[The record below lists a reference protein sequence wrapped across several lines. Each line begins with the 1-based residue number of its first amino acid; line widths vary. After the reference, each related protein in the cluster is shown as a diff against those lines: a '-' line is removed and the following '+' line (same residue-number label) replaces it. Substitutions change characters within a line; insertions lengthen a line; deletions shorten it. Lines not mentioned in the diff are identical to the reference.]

1 MTAAANEEVCC
12 EIRCHRAK
20 SDRILYSRVS
30 RRDKVLSVCLT
41 RFAAFVSILLSC
53 AALLL
58 HAYQHKA
65 ADNQLTSAGSYSIG
79 YLQQQQVRT
88 NPSAHLTAPASFNN
102 SKREYLEWED
112 KLGLAHLSDFEYD
125 DGDLIVLKDGV
136 YEVYLQITFR
146 RPSHFVCS
154 KEGPVFILSQRVI
167 LFAMNYQND
176 RDLLTASD
184 TVYCS
189 QPPGSEGCMED
200 DSVIPYWEKSPHTS
214 GVFQLKAGDRLR
226 VSNEDWYHELMLL
239 QEDKTFFGA
248 YLI

>member
-1 MTAAANEEVCC
+1 MTAAANEEVRC

-41 RFAAFVSILLSC
+41 RFAAFVSILLSF
-53 AALLL
+53 
-58 HAYQHKA
+58 
-65 ADNQLTSAGSYSIG
+65 
-79 YLQQQQVRT
+79 RT
-88 NPSAHLTAPASFNN
+88 NPSAHLTGTIMIPTLFMILLLERAINKTKLKGNVLLVTLPAPASFNH

-125 DGDLIVLKDGV
+125 DGDLIVPKDGV

-176 RDLLTASD
+176 RELLTASD

-189 QPPGSEGCMED
+189 QPPGSEGCMEE
-200 DSVIPYWEKSPHTS
+200 DSVVPYWEKSPRTS
-214 GVFQLKAGDRLR
+214 GVFKLKAGDRLR
-226 VSNEDWYHELMLL
+226 VSNEDRYHELMLL

-248 YLI
+248 HLI

>member
-1 MTAAANEEVCC
+1 CRPYTET
-12 EIRCHRAK
+12 HRL
-20 SDRILYSRVS
+20 RQHVYTIP
-30 RRDKVLSVCLT
+30 CLT
-41 RFAAFVSILLSC
+41 VGGTWATRFINVGLERQNPLS
-53 AALLL
+53 
-58 HAYQHKA
+58 
-65 ADNQLTSAGSYSIG
+65 S
-79 YLQQQQVRT
+79 LQQQQVRT
-88 NPSAHLTAPASFNN
+88 NPSAHLTGTIMMPTLFMILLLERPINKTKLKGNVLLVTLPAPASFNN

-125 DGDLIVLKDGV
+125 DGNLIVPKDGV

-176 RDLLTASD
+176 RELLTASD

-189 QPPGSEGCMED
+189 QPPGSEGCMEE
-200 DSVIPYWEKSPHTS
+200 DSVVPYWEKSPRTS
-214 GVFQLKAGDRLR
+214 GVFKLKAGDRLR
-226 VSNEDWYHELMLL
+226 VSNEDRYHELMLL

-248 YLI
+248 HLI